1 MMDILAG
8 ARAAEKKA
16 PSTQIEKRRNAMRT
30 KLAMAIAGMGLLVSA
45 APVWAHHAFAAE
57 FDSTKPIKLHGTVTK
72 MEWINPHAWIHI
84 DVKDADGTVTSWM
97 VEGGSPNTLLRNG
110 FTKASLPPG
119 TEIVVDGYQS
129 KDESNKMNGR
139 DITFPDGRKL
149 FVGSAGQGS
158 PDKSDK

>member
-1 MMDILAG
+1 
-8 ARAAEKKA
+8 
-16 PSTQIEKRRNAMRT
+16 MR
-30 KLAMAIAGMGLLVSA
+30 KSLAIAIAAAGLVVAGA

-57 FDSTKPIKLHGTVTK
+57 FDSNKPLKLHGVVTK

-84 DVKDADGTVTSWM
+84 DVKNADGTVTNWM

-110 FTKASLPPG
+110 FTKNSLPPG

-149 FVGSAGQGS
+149 FVGSAGTGAPS
-158 PDKSDK
+158 DKSEK

>member
-1 MMDILAG
+1 
-8 ARAAEKKA
+8 
-16 PSTQIEKRRNAMRT
+16 MRT
-30 KLAMAIAGMGLLVSA
+30 KLAMAMAGLGLLVSA
-45 APVWAHHAFAAE
+45 APMWAHHAFAAE
-57 FDSTKPIKLHGTVTK
+57 FDATKPLKLHGVVTK

-84 DVKDADGTVTSWM
+84 DVKNPDGTMTSWM

-110 FTKASLPPG
+110 FTKNSLPAG

-158 PDKSDK
+158 SPDSKSDK